1 MVRGIV
7 FSAWQGRRPRRPAS
21 WEKEDSMKWR
31 SLLLALATAAA
42 ATLLTAQEVKSK
54 TTTIETTD
62 SPKVVTI
69 TGEVVKYE
77 PGQTIVIR
85 QPDRRVMTYTLSPTV
100 TLPSDIQVGRTVTV
114 STEPSSDGSG
124 PAVVTKVTTTS
135 MTPEGQTKTTT
146 ERTEMSPLGDT
157 TKTTTTTISGTVSAY
172 EPGQFITIER
182 PDHQTVRYVIT
193 QESQLP
199 QEVAVGNAVTI
210 RTYTTGGNQVVKQ
223 VTVTKTKTKTRD

>member
-1 MVRGIV
+1 
-7 FSAWQGRRPRRPAS
+7 
-21 WEKEDSMKWR
+21 MKWR
-31 SLLLALATAAA
+31 SLFLALATAAA
-42 ATLLTAQEVKSK
+42 ATLLTAQEVTSK
-54 TTTIETTD
+54 TTTIESSD

-85 QPDRRVMTYTLSPTV
+85 QPDRRVMTYTLSPTAV
-100 TLPSDIQVGRTVTV
+100 LPNDIQIGRTVTV

-124 PAVVTKVTTTS
+124 PAIVTKVTTTS

-146 ERTEMSPLGDT
+146 EKTEMSPSGDT

-182 PDHQTVRYVIT
+182 PDHQTVRYTIT
-193 QESQLP
+193 RESQLP
-199 QEVAVGNAVTI
+199 QDLTIGKTVEI
-210 RTYTTGGNQVVKQ
+210 RTITSGGNQVAKQ
-223 VTVTKTKTKTRD
+223 VTITKTKTKTKVE

>member
-1 MVRGIV
+1 
-7 FSAWQGRRPRRPAS
+7 
-21 WEKEDSMKWR
+21 MKWR
-31 SLLLALATAAA
+31 SLFLALATAAA

-54 TTTIETTD
+54 TTTIESSD

-85 QPDRRVMTYTLSPTV
+85 QPDRRVMTYTLSPTAV
-100 TLPSDIQVGRTVTV
+100 LPNDIQIGRTVTV
-114 STEPSSDGSG
+114 STEPSSDGAG
-124 PAVVTKVTTTS
+124 PAIVTKVTTTS

-146 ERTEMSPLGDT
+146 EKTEMSPSGDT

-182 PDHQTVRYVIT
+182 PDHQTVRYTIT
-193 QESQLP
+193 RESQLP
-199 QEVAVGNAVTI
+199 QDLTIGKTVEI
-210 RTYTTGGNQVVKQ
+210 RTITSGGNQVAKQ
-223 VTVTKTKTKTRD
+223 VTITKTKTKTKVE